1 MDENLF
7 AELAKIEPGMKEWF
21 AWLHEN
27 AELSGHEVNTSAYV
41 ANLLESWGYDVTRNV
56 GENGVVAT
64 LKRGSGAHSIGLRAD
79 MDALPVQEDGTCR
92 VTSKTPGVSHMCGH
106 DGHMAMLLG
115 AARYLAESGNFN
127 GTLTLVFQ
135 PAEENFSGAQKMI
148 DDGLFERFPVESM
161 FGLHN
166 SPSYPT
172 GKIYL
177 GEGPIL
183 TASDYVRIVV
193 HGKGAHGAFPHAGC
207 DPIVA
212 ASSIVMALQSVISRN
227 LDPRDTGVITVGK
240 FQAGTAENIIPNEAT
255 LDLSIRSA
263 THEGREV
270 VLNHVKTIAE
280 MQAASYGASAE
291 FQHIRHGAVVVND
304 AALHDRLVDILT
316 PRLGNDNVDPVGF
329 KEMAS
334 EDFAFY
340 GDHVPSFY
348 GFLGIGDSKVNHNPG
363 YAFNEKALV
372 PGAAY
377 WVAIAEGLLR

>member
-1 MDENLF
+1 MDETLF
-7 AELAKIEPGMKEWF
+7 AELNKIEPRMKEWF

-27 AELSGHEVNTSAYV
+27 AELSGHEVNTAAYV
-41 ANLLESWGYDVTRNV
+41 ADLLESWGYDVTRNV

-64 LKRGSGAHSIGLRAD
+64 LRRGSGAHSIGLRAD

-115 AARYLAESGNFN
+115 AAHYG
-127 GTLTLVFQ
+127 
-135 PAEENFSGAQKMI
+135 M
-148 DDGLFERFPVESM
+148 FERFPIEAM

-172 GKIYL
+172 GKVYL
-177 GEGPIL
+177 GAGPIL
-183 TASDYVRIVV
+183 TASDHVRIIV

-263 THEGREV
+263 THEGRELI
-270 VLNHVKTIAE
+270 LNHVKTIAE

-304 AALHDRLVDILT
+304 AALHDRLVKILT
-316 PRLGNDNVDPVGF
+316 PRLGSDNVDPVGF

-363 YAFNEKALV
+363 YAFNEDALV
-372 PGAAY
+372 SGAAY
-377 WVAIAEGLLR
+377 WVAIAEGFLR